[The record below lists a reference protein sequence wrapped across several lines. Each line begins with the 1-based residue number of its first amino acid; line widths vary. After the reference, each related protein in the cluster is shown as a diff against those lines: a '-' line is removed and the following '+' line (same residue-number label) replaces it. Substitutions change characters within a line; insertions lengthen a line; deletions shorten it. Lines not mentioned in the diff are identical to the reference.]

1 MTNISN
7 PTAGVKERKTI
18 PVRLPADMHQE
29 LKTLAFFTGRSINDI
44 ITGLVAEHLAG
55 PGRQLIEHGMT
66 MRARTNYKDALDKL
80 AEM

>member
-1 MTNISN
+1 MPN
-7 PTAGVKERKTI
+7 PATVAGGTERKTM
-18 PVRLPADMHQE
+18 PVRVPADMHQE
-29 LKTLAFFTGRSINDI
+29 LKTLALFSGRSINDI
-44 ITGLVAEHLAG
+44 VTGLIGEHLAG